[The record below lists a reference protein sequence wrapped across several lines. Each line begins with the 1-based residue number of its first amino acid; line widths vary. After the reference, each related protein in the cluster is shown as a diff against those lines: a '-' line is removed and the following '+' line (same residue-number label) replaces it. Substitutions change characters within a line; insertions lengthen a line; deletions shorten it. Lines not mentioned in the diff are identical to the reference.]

1 MPRSGNRATAENVNS
16 LLEDLSQDGTISLE
30 NVMHVIQELARKS
43 EERHGEVTKLLDKK
57 CKALESKIKGLES
70 AADDRSR
77 LIDRLTAENLSQTD
91 LIKSIDSQIG
101 RAHV

>member
-57 CKALESKIKGLES
+57 CKALESKI
-70 AADDRSR
+70 
-77 LIDRLTAENLSQTD
+77 
-91 LIKSIDSQIG
+91 
-101 RAHV
+101 